1 MVRAVFRVRLRSVY
15 EGADSENRDHDDS
28 CRDSSNGSVAG
39 RPFRFHPQ
47 AEAELEAAASSY
59 DERRPG
65 LGAEFMAAV
74 RSKVRQVLVA
84 PERWPLVKG
93 TRVVTPRMS
102 RPSTASVP
110 LKSKTT
116 CSIRRGRLRP

>member
-1 MVRAVFRVRLRSVY
+1 M
-15 EGADSENRDHDDS
+15 
-28 CRDSSNGSVAG
+28 AG

-47 AEAELEAAASSY
+47 AEAELEAAASWY

-65 LGAEFMAAV
+65 LGAEFIAAV

-93 TRVVTPRMS
+93 TRRALVRRFAYAIVYREVQGSDGVVEVVAVAHLKRRPRYWG
-102 RPSTASVP
+102 
-110 LKSKTT
+110 
-116 CSIRRGRLRP
+116 GR